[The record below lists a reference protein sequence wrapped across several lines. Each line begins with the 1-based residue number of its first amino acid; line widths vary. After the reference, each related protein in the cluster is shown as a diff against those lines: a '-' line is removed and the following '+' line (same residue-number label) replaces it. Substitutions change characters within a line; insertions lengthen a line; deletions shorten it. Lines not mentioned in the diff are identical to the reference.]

1 MDPLGPD
8 RPPGTSPGRH
18 GRPAVASAGA
28 ADDEAPEDGVSPATA
43 PHPNDFPAGR
53 SACAAYVVLVV
64 TPAHKYR
71 RRVFLSLHSASAA
84 VQRAQ
89 AKGQPVRLMLC
100 QLVPVAADLNLDGR
114 RPA

>member
-1 MDPLGPD
+1 M
-8 RPPGTSPGRH
+8 SPERH
-18 GRPAVASAGA
+18 SRPAEDGA
-28 ADDEAPEDGVSPATA
+28 ADEAPDDGLSSATV
-43 PHPNDFPAGR
+43 PHPQSLPAGR

-89 AKGQPVRLMLC
+89 AKGQSVRIMLC
-100 QLVPVAADLNLDGR
+100 QLVPVAADLDLDGR
-114 RPA
+114 RLA

>member
-1 MDPLGPD
+1 MT
-8 RPPGTSPGRH
+8 RPEHS
-18 GRPAVASAGA
+18 RPAANGA
-28 ADDEAPEDGVSPATA
+28 ANESRTDGVSPASV
-43 PHPNDFPAGR
+43 PHPDDFPVGR
-53 SACAAYVVLVV
+53 VACAAYVVLVV

-89 AKGQPVRLMLC
+89 AKGQPARLMLC
-100 QLVPVAADLNLDGR
+100 QLVPVAADVNLASR

>member
-1 MDPLGPD
+1 M
-8 RPPGTSPGRH
+8 SPEQH
-18 GRPAVASAGA
+18 SRPAAKGA
-28 ADDEAPEDGVSPATA
+28 ADEAPADGASPATV
-43 PHPNDFPAGR
+43 PHPDDFPTGR

-84 VQRAQ
+84 VLRAQ
-89 AKGQPVRLMLC
+89 AKGHPVRLMLC
-100 QLVPVAADLNLDGR
+100 QLVPVAADLNLGG

>member
-1 MDPLGPD
+1 M
-8 RPPGTSPGRH
+8 SSEQYS
-18 GRPAVASAGA
+18 RPAADGA
-28 ADDEAPEDGVSPATA
+28 ADEAPADRVSASPV
-43 PHPNDFPAGR
+43 PHPDDFLAGR

-71 RRVFLSLHSASAA
+71 RRVFLSLHSATAA

-100 QLVPVAADLNLDGR
+100 QLVPVAADVNLASR